1 MNVAQL
7 ADFFNNLAYKPYCAD
22 DLLYGLQIRPKK
34 TAINMQYIQGNQPCM
49 IHYFFFDIDRAEA
62 VMAWHDANLPMPY
75 WTAQTLKNGHAHICY
90 KLEIPLCTS
99 ELASQKAIS
108 YAAKIQ
114 AGLANKLGADV
125 GYSHLITKN
134 PFHPDWR
141 TTFWTERAYT
151 LDYLADFVELPKKL
165 SKKQEVSGLGRNC
178 TLFDTVRKWA
188 YTAVRDYL
196 HHHSSLTWEK
206 AVLTHLEALNGE
218 FQEPLPYSEIK
229 ATAKSIANYCWRKF
243 SHAGFSE
250 WQSNN
255 AQRANAKGACSKGGK
270 ARSQQFNDLRQQA
283 LQLHIQGMNNTKIA
297 EHLNVSRKTITR
309 WISRIV
315 VQ

>member
-22 DLLYGLQIRPKK
+22 ELLYGLQIRPKK

-49 IHYFFFDIDRAEA
+49 IHYFFFDIDREEA
-62 VMAWHDANLPMPY
+62 VMAWHDSNLPMPY
-75 WTAQTLKNGHAHICY
+75 WTAQTQKNGHAHICY

-309 WISRIV
+309 WINK
-315 VQ
+315 

>member
-1 MNVAQL
+1 MNNAQL
-7 ADFFNNLAYKPYCAD
+7 SDFFENLAHKPYCAD

-114 AGLANKLGADV
+114 AGIANQLGADA

-141 TTFWTERAYT
+141 TTFWTEKAYT
-151 LDYLADFVELPKKL
+151 LDYLADFVDLPKKL

-178 TLFDTVRKWA
+178 TLFNTVRKWA
-188 YTAVRDYL
+188 YTAVRAHKGGIY
-196 HHHSSLTWEK
+196 STWLEE
-206 AVLTHLEALNGE
+206 VTNQCLSVNETFLEA
-218 FQEPLPYSEIK
+218 LPYSEVK
-229 ATAKSIANYCWRKF
+229 ATAKSIAKYCWDKF
-243 SHAGFSE
+243 SEAGFST
-250 WQSNN
+250 WQSEK
-255 AQRANAKGACSKGGK
+255 AKIANAKGACCLGGK
-270 ARSQQFNDLRQQA
+270 ARSAQFNDLRQQA

-297 EHLNVSRKTITR
+297 EYLNVSRKTITR
-309 WISRIV
+309 WINRIV
-315 VQ
+315 IQ

>member
-49 IHYFFFDIDRAEA
+49 LHYFFFDIDRAEA
-62 VMAWHDANLPMPY
+62 VMAWYDANLPMPY
-75 WTAQTLKNGHAHICY
+75 WTAQTQKNGHAHICY

-309 WISRIV
+309 WINK
-315 VQ
+315 